1 MTLAD
6 WMPMIAA
13 GLVVLI
19 GVVIAIVL
27 VRREGERAAA
37 RVNEA
42 QAESLRWLSS
52 QMSQNMDQIQTRLV
66 EFTQQVTAGQ
76 AVAGEAVQHKVS
88 QELKTVTD
96 SMNLQLRE
104 SHRVLGQS
112 LSGATEVFGKV
123 QGGIGRMSELATRL
137 EQLAQGVE
145 EIGKILRVPKLR
157 GLMGEQTLEA
167 LLTQVLPG
175 PLWDTQHRF
184 PDGRTV
190 DAVIRFGERLL
201 PVDAKFPLEAFR
213 RLSSATTEEEEK
225 TARREF
231 GRAIKLRVDEIA
243 QRYIRPGE
251 GTLDFALMFVPAEA
265 VFAHVLSEEHFEYGF
280 ERRVL
285 PVSPATL
292 FAFLSLI
299 AAGVRG
305 LEVDAKAREVVRELE
320 AAEVE
325 FGKLREDLTVLGKHL
340 HNASQRF
347 GVVEASAAALHT
359 RMGALGRVG
368 SPSDQLSPAPSD
380 TPDDSE
386 A

>member
-1 MTLAD
+1 MVD
-6 WMPMIAA
+6 WLPMFAAA
-13 GLVVLI
+13 GVV
-19 GVVIAIVL
+19 VVAVIVAIVL

-37 RVNEA
+37 KVNDA
-42 QAESLRWLSS
+42 QAESLRWLSG
-52 QMSQNMDQIQTRLV
+52 QIAQNMDQIQTRLG
-66 EFTQQVTAGQ
+66 EFSQQVTTGQ
-76 AVAGEAVQHKVS
+76 AVTGEAVQRQVS

-104 SHRVLGQS
+104 SHRVLGKN

-137 EQLAQGVE
+137 EQLAHGVE

-157 GLMGEQTLEA
+157 GLMGEQTLET
-167 LLTQVLPG
+167 LLSQVLPR
-175 PLWDTQHRF
+175 PMWQSQHRF

-190 DAVIRFGERLL
+190 DAVVHFGDRLL
-201 PVDAKFPLEAFR
+201 SVDAKFPLEAFV
-213 RLSSATTEEEEK
+213 RLSNATTEEEEK
-225 TARREF
+225 VARREF
-231 GRAIKLRVDEIA
+231 GRAIKVRIDEIA

-265 VFAHVLSEEHFEYGF
+265 VFAHVLAEEHFQYGF

-292 FAFLSLI
+292 FAFLSLV

-305 LEVDAKAREVVRELE
+305 MEVDSRAREVVQELE

-325 FGKLREDLTVLGKHL
+325 FGKLREDLSVLGKHL

-347 GVVEASAAALHT
+347 GVVEATAAALHT
-359 RMGALGRVG
+359 RLGALGRVSFAG
-368 SPSDQLSPAPSD
+368 DEAVDAAAEPQRD
-380 TPDDSE
+380 PDD
-386 A
+386 